1 MMTSQTFG
9 FPLRVE
15 KLSKRRPVRSNT
27 RQLKNIGRPSTVF
40 VTQRKAY
47 VLPVTLKSA
56 SSVPVSS
63 S

>member
-1 MMTSQTFG
+1 MITSQTLRL
-9 FPLRVE
+9 PLRVA
-15 KLSKRRPVRSNT
+15 KLSKRRPVSSNT
-27 RQLKNIGRPSTVF
+27 RQLKNIGRPSTVP